1 MKRQIL
7 LVYACRMTAFWKETG
22 PFLNQSE
29 RSVERNFFLINWGMR
44 LIFKIWK
51 EFVTSMLQDMLSVR
65 QNLFSVT
72 VVLIDE
78 NEMVDDGIEYE
89 VANHE
94 LNHLW

>member
-1 MKRQIL
+1 
-7 LVYACRMTAFWKETG
+7 
-22 PFLNQSE
+22 
-29 RSVERNFFLINWGMR
+29 MR

-94 LNHLW
+94 LNHVW

>member
-1 MKRQIL
+1 
-7 LVYACRMTAFWKETG
+7 
-22 PFLNQSE
+22 
-29 RSVERNFFLINWGMR
+29 MR

-78 NEMVDDGIEYE
+78 NEMVDDGILSVEGERKARRYLLKE
-89 VANHE
+89 E
-94 LNHLW
+94 G

>member
-1 MKRQIL
+1 
-7 LVYACRMTAFWKETG
+7 
-22 PFLNQSE
+22 
-29 RSVERNFFLINWGMR
+29 MR

-78 NEMVDDGIEYE
+78 NEMVDDGIECKLGNPLCDPIGKARLRNLQKMME
-89 VANHE
+89 KKE
-94 LNHLW
+94 R

>member
-1 MKRQIL
+1 
-7 LVYACRMTAFWKETG
+7 
-22 PFLNQSE
+22 
-29 RSVERNFFLINWGMR
+29 MR

-94 LNHLW
+94 LNHRW

>member
-1 MKRQIL
+1 
-7 LVYACRMTAFWKETG
+7 MTAFWKETG

-51 EFVTSMLQDMLSVR
+51 EFVTSMLQEMLSVH

-78 NEMVDDGIEYE
+78 NEMVDDGIDMK
-89 VANHE
+89 
-94 LNHLW
+94 

>member
-1 MKRQIL
+1 L
-7 LVYACRMTAFWKETG
+7 
-22 PFLNQSE
+22 E
-29 RSVERNFFLINWGMR
+29 RICDFNA
-44 LIFKIWK
+44 
-51 EFVTSMLQDMLSVR
+51 QDMLSVR

>member
-1 MKRQIL
+1 
-7 LVYACRMTAFWKETG
+7 
-22 PFLNQSE
+22 
-29 RSVERNFFLINWGMR
+29 MR

-89 VANHE
+89 VAKHE
-94 LNHLW
+94 RNQMW

>member
-1 MKRQIL
+1 
-7 LVYACRMTAFWKETG
+7 
-22 PFLNQSE
+22 
-29 RSVERNFFLINWGMR
+29 MR

-51 EFVTSMLQDMLSVR
+51 EFVTSMLQDMLSVH

>member
-1 MKRQIL
+1 
-7 LVYACRMTAFWKETG
+7 
-22 PFLNQSE
+22 
-29 RSVERNFFLINWGMR
+29 MR

-72 VVLIDE
+72 IVLIDE
-78 NEMVDDGIEYE
+78 NDMVDDGIDYE

>member
-1 MKRQIL
+1 MQRICDFN
-7 LVYACRMTAFWKETG
+7 A
-22 PFLNQSE
+22 
-29 RSVERNFFLINWGMR
+29 
-44 LIFKIWK
+44 
-51 EFVTSMLQDMLSVR
+51 QDMLSVR

-72 VVLIDE
+72 VVLIDK

>member
-1 MKRQIL
+1 
-7 LVYACRMTAFWKETG
+7 
-22 PFLNQSE
+22 
-29 RSVERNFFLINWGMR
+29 MR
-44 LIFKIWK
+44 LIFKLWK

>member
-1 MKRQIL
+1 
-7 LVYACRMTAFWKETG
+7 
-22 PFLNQSE
+22 
-29 RSVERNFFLINWGMR
+29 MR

-78 NEMVDDGIEYE
+78 NEMEDDGIEYE

>member
-1 MKRQIL
+1 
-7 LVYACRMTAFWKETG
+7 MTAFWKETG

-78 NEMVDDGIEYE
+78 NEMEDDGIEYE

>member
-1 MKRQIL
+1 
-7 LVYACRMTAFWKETG
+7 
-22 PFLNQSE
+22 
-29 RSVERNFFLINWGMR
+29 MR

-94 LNHLW
+94 LNYLW

>member
-1 MKRQIL
+1 
-7 LVYACRMTAFWKETG
+7 
-22 PFLNQSE
+22 
-29 RSVERNFFLINWGMR
+29 MR

-72 VVLIDE
+72 IVLIDE

-94 LNHLW
+94 LNYLW

>member
-1 MKRQIL
+1 
-7 LVYACRMTAFWKETG
+7 
-22 PFLNQSE
+22 
-29 RSVERNFFLINWGMR
+29 MR

-72 VVLIDE
+72 VVLIDK

>member
-1 MKRQIL
+1 
-7 LVYACRMTAFWKETG
+7 
-22 PFLNQSE
+22 
-29 RSVERNFFLINWGMR
+29 MR

>member
-1 MKRQIL
+1 
-7 LVYACRMTAFWKETG
+7 
-22 PFLNQSE
+22 
-29 RSVERNFFLINWGMR
+29 MR
-44 LIFKIWK
+44 LILKIWK